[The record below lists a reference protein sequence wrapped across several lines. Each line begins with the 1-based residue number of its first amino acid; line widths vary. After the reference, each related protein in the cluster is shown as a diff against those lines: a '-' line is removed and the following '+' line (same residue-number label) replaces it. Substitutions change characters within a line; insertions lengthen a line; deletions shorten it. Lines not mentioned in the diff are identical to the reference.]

1 MKNLDPAKAHGC
13 DNISIKMIKTCGE
26 SLTAP
31 LKIIFEQSLK
41 EAKFRETWEK
51 ANIVPVHKKEDKNLL
66 KTIVLLAYFPSLV
79 KYLKE

>member
-13 DNISIKMIKTCGE
+13 DNISIKMIKACGE

-51 ANIVPVHKKEDKNLL
+51 ANIVPVPKKEDKNLL